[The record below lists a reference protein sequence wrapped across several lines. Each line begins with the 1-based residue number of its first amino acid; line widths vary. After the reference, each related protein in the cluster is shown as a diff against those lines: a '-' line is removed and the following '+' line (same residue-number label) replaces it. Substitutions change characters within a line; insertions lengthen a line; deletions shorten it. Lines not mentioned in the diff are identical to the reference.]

1 MTGKCT
7 SHIYG
12 YSAFFLWLC
21 LGGGWVFCCCV
32 VCFLLVFVLSHPQ
45 GDLSRRIEF
54 IVSREFYSSQDYGL
68 RPCPKAE
75 TSHPKIKAHYIHIYR
90 GLFCFS
96 IHFNTITEGFFF
108 HNYSVLFVLLP
119 YGTRTQTQSQ
129 GKFSFT
135 KYIPS
140 LCIFTLFINSR
151 ILWQQ
156 ELNIE
161 LCTEHSNL

>member
-12 YSAFFLWLC
+12 YSAFFY
-21 LGGGWVFCCCV
+21 GFVQGVWVFCCCV

-108 HNYSVLFVLLP
+108 TITVFCLFCCLMALGLKLRAKASFLSLSTSPVSVFLLYS
-119 YGTRTQTQSQ
+119 
-129 GKFSFT
+129 
-135 KYIPS
+135 
-140 LCIFTLFINSR
+140 
-151 ILWQQ
+151 
-156 ELNIE
+156 
-161 LCTEHSNL
+161 